1 MNIPQEI
8 LIFVVEDDPLYRE
21 LLQTWLEDDGFQV
34 ETFATGADCL
44 AELKESMPAAIC
56 LDLGLPDISGIDILR
71 LARERALARL
81 ADEGVEVAHGGVEDL
96 LHPWIRRPR
105 HLLDR
110 GVGRGE
116 FVQVSHRG
124 RSSVAVG
131 AILSRA
137 AAGGRHPGGRR
148 GDRVVERDRPEAG
161 ACVGEIFD
169 RFIKNLGLV

>member
-71 LARERALARL
+71 LARERALGL
-81 ADEGVEVAHGGVEDL
+81 
-96 LHPWIRRPR
+96 P
-105 HLLDR
+105 
-110 GVGRGE
+110 
-116 FVQVSHRG
+116 
-124 RSSVAVG
+124 
-131 AILSRA
+131 ILIIT
-137 AAGGRHPGGRR
+137 
-148 GDRVVERDRPEAG
+148 GDRKSTRL
-161 ACVGEIFD
+161 
-169 RFIKNLGLV
+169 NSSH